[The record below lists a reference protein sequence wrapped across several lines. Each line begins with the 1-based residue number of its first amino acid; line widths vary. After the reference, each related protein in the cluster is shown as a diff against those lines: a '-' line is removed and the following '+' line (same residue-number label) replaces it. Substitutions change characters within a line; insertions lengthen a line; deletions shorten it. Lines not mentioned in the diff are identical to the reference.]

1 MSHTESNSRFSD
13 QLVGIQKGLYAYIL
27 TLLPWPEEANDVLQ
41 QTNLVL
47 WRDAD
52 RFQPGTDFRAWAYRV
67 AYFQVLAQRRKV
79 QRDHLRFDD
88 TLIKNLAANMDR
100 ETVYAEEEA
109 FALRDCMKLLPEIDR
124 ELICRRYDAG
134 VSVKVMA
141 ADLNQSP
148 NAVAV
153 KLHRVRQKLLD
164 CLQQRVSER
173 DLR

>member
-1 MSHTESNSRFSD
+1 MSNTESYAQFSD
-13 QLVGIQKGLYAYIL
+13 QLIGIQKALYAYIL
-27 TLLPWPEEANDVLQ
+27 TLLPWPEEASDVLQ

-52 RFQPGTDFRAWAYRV
+52 RFQPGTDFHAWAYRV

-88 TLIKNLAANMDR
+88 ALIKELAANMDR
-100 ETVYAEEEA
+100 ETAYAEEEA
-109 FALRDCMKLLPEIDR
+109 LALRDCMKLLPENDR

-134 VSVKVMA
+134 VSVKLMA
-141 ADLNQSP
+141 LDLNQSP

-164 CLQQRVSER
+164 CVQRRVSER
-173 DLR
+173 ESR

>member
-1 MSHTESNSRFSD
+1 MSHTESNSWFSD

-27 TLLPWPEEANDVLQ
+27 TLLPWPEEASDVLQ

-47 WRDAD
+47 WRDSAK
-52 RFQPGTDFRAWAYRV
+52 FQIGTDFRAWAYRV

-79 QRDHLRFDD
+79 QRDRLRFDD
-88 TLIKNLAANMDR
+88 ALMQELAANMDR
-100 ETVYAEEEA
+100 EAVYAEEEA
-109 FALRDCMKLLPEIDR
+109 LILQDCMKLLPAKDR

-134 VSVKVMA
+134 VSVKTMA

-153 KLHRVRQKLLD
+153 KLHRVRQKLLE
-164 CLQQRVSER
+164 CMEQRGSER
-173 DLR
+173 DSR

>member
-13 QLVGIQKGLYAYIL
+13 QLVRIQKGLYAYIL
-27 TLLPWPEEANDVLQ
+27 TLLPWPEEASDVLQ

-47 WRDAD
+47 WRDAA
-52 RFQPGTDFRAWAYRV
+52 RFQPGTNFRAWAYRV

-88 TLIKNLAANMDR
+88 ALIKDLAANMDR
-100 ETVYAEEEA
+100 EAVYAEEEVL
-109 FALRDCMKLLPEIDR
+109 ALRDCIKLLPENDR

-164 CLQQRVSER
+164 CVQQRVSKR